1 MLFHVVLLLELRESE
16 QDPILKCIPTL
27 TAISSRDLDSVLKT
41 VVKAEGF
48 ERVVRPP
55 HFAEAL
61 MTLLSGR
68 LRTESRDTG
77 PLLSVAAYMTVPTH
91 PRFCYLAGR
100 RRCACEV
107 YCVYKTVKSI

>member
-27 TAISSRDLDSVLKT
+27 IAISSHDLDSVLKT

-55 HFAEAL
+55 HIIRCGVYDSAHAP
-61 MTLLSGR
+61 TVLLPCRETPMCLRSVLR
-68 LRTESRDTG
+68 LQDN
-77 PLLSVAAYMTVPTH
+77 
-91 PRFCYLAGR
+91 
-100 RRCACEV
+100 
-107 YCVYKTVKSI
+107 